1 TFEVWIG
8 LNTDGH
14 PAEDIT
20 FVYGTLQG
28 NGDGGFLTVGAE
40 NLFGNRGQNSYVDG
54 TGTLPT
60 STTQLRVTGTPG
72 APGETHTIT
81 FQARGV
87 KAGTWTNYAFMTS
100 NLF

>member
-1 TFEVWIG
+1 MRITIENRLPYPGSVPWHGIEV
-8 LNTDGH
+8 
-14 PAEDIT
+14 
-20 FVYGTLQG
+20 
-28 NGDGGFLTVGAE
+28 
-40 NLFGNRGQNSYVDG
+40 QNSYVDG

-100 NLF
+100 SLFQGVAAAFFGGQVTR